1 MHVQNSL
8 APTQEQI
15 QGFFDP
21 NATGPIYMLNLLKF
35 KARAQYKD
43 GRDSELTGAQAYAL
57 YGAEVSKILAQQGGG
72 GMFKADVTRLVLGEV
87 EALCDA
93 VAIAMYPNR
102 QAMVTMMQSQE
113 YQAIHHHREAG
124 LAGQLNIETTNANGI
139 WLDGSGFA

>member
-87 EALCDA
+87 EALWDA

-139 WLDGSGFA
+139 WLDCSGFA

>member
-87 EALCDA
+87 EALWDA

>member
-21 NATGPIYMLNLLKF
+21 NAIGPIYMLNLLKF

-87 EALCDA
+87 EALWDA

>member
-21 NATGPIYMLNLLKF
+21 NATGPIFMLNLLKF

-87 EALCDA
+87 EALWDA

>member
-35 KARAQYKD
+35 NARAQYKD

-87 EALCDA
+87 EALWDA

>member
-35 KARAQYKD
+35 KARAEYKD

-87 EALCDA
+87 EALWDA